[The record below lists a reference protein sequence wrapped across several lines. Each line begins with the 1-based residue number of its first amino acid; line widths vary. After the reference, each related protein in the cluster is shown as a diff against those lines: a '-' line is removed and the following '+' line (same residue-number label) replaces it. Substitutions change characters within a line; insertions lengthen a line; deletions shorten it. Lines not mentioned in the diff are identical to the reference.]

1 MPKAENPRAVIG
13 NNEPPEELTPF
24 QVAEKKILDL
34 YAEIAQY
41 LDGDPITSDEMA
53 DDVASLKRLI
63 QAEDRAAEA
72 LRVAEKQ
79 PHLDAGREIDA
90 RFKVLADKVKL
101 AVATCKKVET
111 PWLVKKQEA
120 IDAAAKLARE
130 EAEKIR
136 LAAIEAIQAR
146 DHTNLESM
154 AEAEQLLKDAKKAEA
169 GAAKLEK
176 TTAKISNM
184 GGRASSLRTFYTHS
198 LTDPLAFGKW
208 AWAHHNAEYIEHLD
222 MIAKRLV
229 DGGNHELPG
238 VFVKEEKTAA

>member
-1 MPKAENPRAVIG
+1 MPKAENPRVVIG
-13 NNEPPEELTPF
+13 NNQPEPTPF
-24 QVAEKKILDL
+24 EASEKRILDL
-34 YAEIAQY
+34 YTEIAQY

-63 QAEDRAAEA
+63 QAEDKIAEA

-79 PHLDAGREIDA
+79 PYLDAGREIDA

-101 AVATCKKVET
+101 AVATCKQVET
-111 PWLVKKQEA
+111 PWLIAKQAE
-120 IDAAAKLARE
+120 IDAAAKAARE

-136 LAAIEAIQAR
+136 LAAIEAIQSR
-146 DHTNLESM
+146 DHTNLESV

-184 GGRASSLRTFYTHS
+184 AGRASGLRTYYTHEM
-198 LTDPLAFGKW
+198 TDFLAFGKY
-208 AWAHHNAEYIEHLD
+208 AWANHRSEYEEFLTGL
-222 MIAKRLV
+222 AKRLV
-229 DGGNHELPG
+229 DGGKHDLIG
-238 VFVKEEKTAA
+238 VKITEEKRAA